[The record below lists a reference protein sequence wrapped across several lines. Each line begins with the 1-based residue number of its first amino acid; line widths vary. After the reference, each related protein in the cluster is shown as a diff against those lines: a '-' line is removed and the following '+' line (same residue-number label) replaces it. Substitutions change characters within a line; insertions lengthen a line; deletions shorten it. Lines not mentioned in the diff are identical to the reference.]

1 MSKPARKRD
10 NQYYLERLRDE
21 HAGIYADY
29 QAGKFKNAAAAI
41 LAAGLRKQQD
51 ILVVLKSAWNRAD
64 TAEQEAFKLLIG
76 CVPPAVALSPTAT
89 ASPAA
94 LFPSTHGH
102 ASQNATILQTK
113 RKLTPVLAA
122 AVRQIMD
129 RRKLKTGQIMREMG
143 MDPRDAS
150 LGMALHRDTQVR
162 DDLVKALDVWIE
174 ENSQS

>member
-29 QAGKFKNAAAAI
+29 QAGKFKNPAAAI

-51 ILVVLKSAWNRAD
+51 ILVVLKSAWKKAN
-64 TAEQEAFKLLIG
+64 TAEQETFKLLIG
-76 CVPPAVALSPTAT
+76 CVLPSSTVSPTAT
-89 ASPAA
+89 ALPVPLSPSA
-94 LFPSTHGH
+94 HGH
-102 ASQNATILQTK
+102 ASRSATILQTK
-113 RKLTPVLAA
+113 RKLSPTLAA

-129 RRKLKTGQIMREMG
+129 RRKLKIGQIMREMG

-162 DDLVKALDVWIE
+162 DDLVKALEV
-174 ENSQS
+174 